1 MTLAST
7 DRLHHLTASA
17 DHCVW
22 GYIDPDEP
30 ARLTVADG
38 DRVRIDAVSHHAG
51 DAPDLTLDAELEALW
66 AAIPPDER
74 GPGVHI
80 LSGPIEVVGA
90 EPGMALAVSIGA
102 MTPRHPFG
110 ANVAAHWGLLYDT
123 YKKERVTVYAL
134 DADAASGSEPGFGRW
149 AHPEFAFDFTARPL
163 YDAPG
168 FVSAPADVVREPVDG
183 RVRVP
188 VRPHLGVM
196 GVAPAE
202 SGRLSSIP
210 PGPFGGNVDNWRFGP
225 GATLYLPVFRPGA
238 GFYVGDPHFAQGDG
252 EICGTAIEASATVDL
267 TLSLAPDLE
276 LRTPLL
282 ETADAWYV
290 HGFGD
295 TLDAAMRQA
304 AEELIIFIRRVL
316 GVSADD
322 AYSIAS
328 VAADLGVTQVVDG
341 TVGCHAAFSKAII
354 AQHAN
359 A

>member
-1 MTLAST
+1 MTIAPT
-7 DRLHHLTASA
+7 ERLHHLPATA

-22 GYIDPDEP
+22 GFIDRDEP

-38 DRVRIDAVSHHAG
+38 AHLRIDAVSHHAG

-66 AAIPPDER
+66 AAIPPDRR

-80 LSGPIEVVGA
+80 LSGPVDVVGA
-90 EPGMALAVSIGA
+90 EPGTALAVSIDA
-102 MTPRHPFG
+102 MTPRHPYG
-110 ANVAAHWGLLYDT
+110 ANVAANWGLLYDT
-123 YKKERVTVYAL
+123 YGKERVTVYAL
-134 DADAASGSEPGFGRW
+134 DADPDDAGAFGRW
-149 AHPEFAFDFTARPL
+149 AHPEFAFDFTARPR
-163 YDAPG
+163 YDVPG
-168 FVSAPADVVREPVDG
+168 YVSSPDAVAREEVDR

-188 VRPHLGVM
+188 VRPHLGVL

-202 SGRLSSIP
+202 AGRLSTIP

-225 GATLYLPVFRPGA
+225 GATVYFPVFKPGA
-238 GFYVGDPHFAQGDG
+238 GFYLGDPHFAQGDG

-267 TLSLAPDLE
+267 SLSVVPDLE

-295 TLDAAMRQA
+295 TLDAAMRRA

-341 TVGCHAAFSKAII
+341 TVGCHASFAKSII
-354 AQHAN
+354 AEHQRA
-359 A
+359 

>member
-1 MTLAST
+1 MTIAPT
-7 DRLHHLTASA
+7 DRLHQLTATA
-17 DHCVW
+17 ANCVW
-22 GYIDPDEP
+22 GYIDRDEP
-30 ARLTVADG
+30 ARLTVSDG
-38 DRVRIDAVSHHAG
+38 DQVRIDAVSHHAG

-66 AAIPPDER
+66 AAIAVDQR
-74 GPGVHI
+74 GPGVHV
-80 LSGPIEVVGA
+80 LSGPIDVVGA

-102 MTPRHPFG
+102 MTPRHPYG
-110 ANVAAHWGLLYDT
+110 ANAATHWGLLYDT
-123 YKKERVTVYAL
+123 YGKERITVYAL
-134 DADAASGSEPGFGRW
+134 DDDGESDGGFGRW
-149 AHPEFAFDFTARPL
+149 AHPEFAFDFVSRPL
-163 YDAPG
+163 YDVPG
-168 FVSAPADVVREPVDG
+168 YVSDPADVVREPVD
-183 RVRVP
+183 RQVRVP

-282 ETADAWYV
+282 ETADAWYM

-341 TVGCHAAFSKAII
+341 TVGCHAAFAKSII
-354 AQHAN
+354 AEHGRA
-359 A
+359 AA